1 MQKILS
7 FFDKIASVFISIFFF
22 GEILQI
28 CGLNVWQ
35 FPLSVYGTEKLLV
48 AQKSLDYIYF
58 FLALMGIL
66 LLYKRK
72 YAYLQ
77 KIEMVLWI
85 VFFLLTPYLLHRI
98 SSIEENY
105 SSDRVEIVGE
115 NHG

>member
-1 MQKILS
+1 
-7 FFDKIASVFISIFFF
+7 
-22 GEILQI
+22 
-28 CGLNVWQ
+28 
-35 FPLSVYGTEKLLV
+35 
-48 AQKSLDYIYF
+48 
-58 FLALMGIL
+58 MGIL

-77 KIEMVLWI
+77 KIEMVLWV